1 MRSGVR
7 KKWDDLNFKAE
18 SFYRKYEYR
27 KKAKLRLKRMNGGC
41 KCTKEYNEIVIH
53 SSVVLVR
60 TNVYMMF
67 FSRI

>member
-41 KCTKEYNEIVIH
+41 KCTKEYNR
-53 SSVVLVR
+53 L
-60 TNVYMMF
+60 
-67 FSRI
+67 

>member
-41 KCTKEYNEIVIH
+41 KWGSILLKAATH
-53 SSVVLVR
+53 SLCRPVA
-60 TNVYMMF
+60 
-67 FSRI
+67 

>member
-27 KKAKLRLKRMNGGC
+27 KKAKLRLKRMADANAR
-41 KCTKEYNEIVIH
+41 KSIMR
-53 SSVVLVR
+53 L
-60 TNVYMMF
+60 
-67 FSRI
+67 

>member
-27 KKAKLRLKRMNGGC
+27 KKAKLRLKRMNGDC
-41 KCTKEYNEIVIH
+41 DSFLEEIWIET
-53 SSVVLVR
+53 R
-60 TNVYMMF
+60 
-67 FSRI
+67 

>member
-27 KKAKLRLKRMNGGC
+27 KKAFKANEWRMQMH
-41 KCTKEYNEIVIH
+41 ERV
-53 SSVVLVR
+53 
-60 TNVYMMF
+60 
-67 FSRI
+67 